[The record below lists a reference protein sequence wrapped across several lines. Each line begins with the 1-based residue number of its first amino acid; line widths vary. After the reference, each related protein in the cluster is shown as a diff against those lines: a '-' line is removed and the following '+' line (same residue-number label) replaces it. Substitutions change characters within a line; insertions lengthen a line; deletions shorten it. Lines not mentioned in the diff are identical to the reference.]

1 MQRNISS
8 QYYYRLL
15 KSQNQEPVKQE
26 MEKLT
31 AGYQADKLEFI
42 KNPMITEFLGLS
54 GSTDFTESK
63 LESCIITNIQKF
75 LMELGKGYA
84 FVARQQHIHTEKEDY
99 YIDLVFYNYIL
110 KCFVLVDLKTSKI
123 THQDV
128 GQMDMYI
135 RMYDELKRGEGDN
148 PTIGIVLCSDTDE
161 DIAQYS
167 VLHGNEQLFASK
179 YKMYLPTEEEL
190 RAEIETQKEIFYLQT
205 EKRGNFMSDIYASTR
220 FVPQH
225 ETDSSSEQIIE
236 EVETAAK
243 RGSAEAQYL
252 LAKMYDV
259 GDNMEQSLSK
269 AEKWYQLSAKQG
281 YTDAQLALGRLYMS
295 QREWVNAIKW
305 YEIAAKDGNKYAQYI
320 LGKIYE
326 AGIEDGKPNYIK
338 AVEWYLCAIENGMNT
353 ASERLQILY
362 SRKKFVFK
370 MLQSED
376 AIKALYC
383 VALHGDHQAEL
394 EIAQTLEKSV
404 NRNYA
409 AIIKWYCKA
418 ARGQNET
425 AQMAL
430 RRYGVTLG
438 NNTAFERKDAERSNF
453 EKILDELDELTG
465 LESVKREVTSLVNL
479 LELKKMRA
487 KYNMPEIPLSL
498 HLVFIGNPGTGKTT
512 VARIISKIYCE
523 LGFLSKGQLVEVD
536 RAGLVG
542 AYVGQTAIKTRSVI
556 QSALG
561 GVLFIDE
568 AYTLVKGENTSDYGQ
583 EAIDTIL
590 KAMED
595 YREDFAVIVAGY
607 PKLMETFISSN
618 PGLKSRFNK
627 YIYFE
632 DYAPQE
638 LFIILNSMCNN
649 AGMEIT
655 DDACKYILEYF
666 ENKTHQRINDFGN
679 GRGVRN
685 YFERLLLCQANR
697 LALLDTVNRND
708 IRTLTIEDA
717 IGASNE

>member
-1 MQRNISS
+1 
-8 QYYYRLL
+8 
-15 KSQNQEPVKQE
+15 
-26 MEKLT
+26 
-31 AGYQADKLEFI
+31 
-42 KNPMITEFLGLS
+42 
-54 GSTDFTESK
+54 
-63 LESCIITNIQKF
+63 
-75 LMELGKGYA
+75 
-84 FVARQQHIHTEKEDY
+84 
-99 YIDLVFYNYIL
+99 
-110 KCFVLVDLKTSKI
+110 
-123 THQDV
+123 
-128 GQMDMYI
+128 
-135 RMYDELKRGEGDN
+135 
-148 PTIGIVLCSDTDE
+148 
-161 DIAQYS
+161 
-167 VLHGNEQLFASK
+167 
-179 YKMYLPTEEEL
+179 
-190 RAEIETQKEIFYLQT
+190 
-205 EKRGNFMSDIYASTR
+205 
-220 FVPQH
+220 
-225 ETDSSSEQIIE
+225 
-236 EVETAAK
+236 
-243 RGSAEAQYL
+243 
-252 LAKMYDV
+252 
-259 GDNMEQSLSK
+259 
-269 AEKWYQLSAKQG
+269 
-281 YTDAQLALGRLYMS
+281 
-295 QREWVNAIKW
+295 
-305 YEIAAKDGNKYAQYI
+305 
-320 LGKIYE
+320 
-326 AGIEDGKPNYIK
+326 
-338 AVEWYLCAIENGMNT
+338 
-353 ASERLQILY
+353 
-362 SRKKFVFK
+362 

-394 EIAQTLEKSV
+394 EIAQTLKKSV

-425 AQMAL
+425 AQRAL

-438 NNTAFERKDAERSNF
+438 NNSTFERKDVERSNF

-523 LGFLSKGQLVEVD
+523 LGLLSKGQLVEVD

-568 AYTLVKGENTSDYGQ
+568 AYTLVKGENTSDYEQ

-607 PKLMETFISSN
+607 PKLMEKFISSN

>member
-161 DIAQYS
+161 DIAKYS

-353 ASERLQILY
+353 ALERLQILY
-362 SRKKFVFK
+362 SRKKVCI
-370 MLQSED
+370 QN
-376 AIKALYC
+376 
-383 VALHGDHQAEL
+383 VA
-394 EIAQTLEKSV
+394 K
-404 NRNYA
+404 
-409 AIIKWYCKA
+409 
-418 ARGQNET
+418 
-425 AQMAL
+425 
-430 RRYGVTLG
+430 
-438 NNTAFERKDAERSNF
+438 
-453 EKILDELDELTG
+453 
-465 LESVKREVTSLVNL
+465 
-479 LELKKMRA
+479 
-487 KYNMPEIPLSL
+487 
-498 HLVFIGNPGTGKTT
+498 
-512 VARIISKIYCE
+512 
-523 LGFLSKGQLVEVD
+523 
-536 RAGLVG
+536 
-542 AYVGQTAIKTRSVI
+542 
-556 QSALG
+556 
-561 GVLFIDE
+561 
-568 AYTLVKGENTSDYGQ
+568 
-583 EAIDTIL
+583 
-590 KAMED
+590 
-595 YREDFAVIVAGY
+595 
-607 PKLMETFISSN
+607 
-618 PGLKSRFNK
+618 
-627 YIYFE
+627 
-632 DYAPQE
+632 
-638 LFIILNSMCNN
+638 
-649 AGMEIT
+649 
-655 DDACKYILEYF
+655 
-666 ENKTHQRINDFGN
+666 
-679 GRGVRN
+679 
-685 YFERLLLCQANR
+685 
-697 LALLDTVNRND
+697 
-708 IRTLTIEDA
+708 
-717 IGASNE
+717 